1 MSKVANTFAQ
11 TTTPVT
17 VSAPNAV
24 LVVQRYPLTPDA
36 KAGLTVAPQNALF
49 KSRHP
54 AQA

>member
-1 MSKVANTFAQ
+1 MSKVANTFTQ

-17 VSAPNAV
+17 VSAPSAV

-49 KSRHP
+49 KPCRP